1 MCSNVRHIMELHLW
15 ETMLTRC
22 YRLEVVVSVCICSP
36 LKPSSIEVL
45 CSGIENVAQTLCPA
59 LLPKASLVA
68 AKFRAI
74 LTLYS
79 QCHHGYNEGVITD
92 VEIDQLGILLYYIV
106 CYLLY
111 VSECRRTHAFLA
123 FYRQSFPLATILPK
137 MHNGRPCDSLAKEM
151 ENRLRLDGGTRS
163 RIDTLPLEQRFKGVL
178 TDYTL

>member
-1 MCSNVRHIMELHLW
+1 M
-15 ETMLTRC
+15 
-22 YRLEVVVSVCICSP
+22 
-36 LKPSSIEVL
+36 
-45 CSGIENVAQTLCPA
+45 
-59 LLPKASLVA
+59 A

-92 VEIDQLGILLYYIV
+92 VEIDQLGILIYYIV

-123 FYRQSFPLATILPK
+123 FHRQSFPLATILPK

-163 RIDTLPLEQRFKGVL
+163 RIDTLHLEQRFNGVL
-178 TDYTL
+178 NELDRLKYVVKEHAVECAPEMDPLLPPAKKYKKHMQ